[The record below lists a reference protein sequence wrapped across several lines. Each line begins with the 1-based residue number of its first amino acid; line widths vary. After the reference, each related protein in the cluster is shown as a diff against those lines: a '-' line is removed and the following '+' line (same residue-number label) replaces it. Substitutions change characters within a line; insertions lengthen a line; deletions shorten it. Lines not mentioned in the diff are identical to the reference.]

1 MKNNF
6 LFKKQL
12 LQKTIFICAF
22 LLSSLLGFA
31 QVKQYSFS
39 GVVTNG
45 KTKLNLSG
53 AQLSLDDKQMAYT
66 DFDGSY
72 KFQSKLTEGA
82 HTISASFYGFK
93 TKKVTLTIGAK
104 EDVVTNLDLFDDI
117 LNLDEIVVIG
127 TAVNTKKK
135 QSGNAIATIK
145 SSEIRNSG
153 STSIDQALTGKV
165 SGALISQNSGSAA
178 GGISVT
184 LRGTGTIVGSS
195 DPLYIVDGVYVN
207 NFTNNTLNLGG
218 NNQNRLVDLNPNDI
232 DRIEIVKGAA
242 GAAIYGARGSNG
254 VVQIFTK
261 RGKNGKAKFNFSS
274 NLKINQ
280 LRKKIDYNEVPLAW
294 VVKTANANLATTP
307 VQRYDFQNEIFGTTF
322 GNEQNLSVSGAN
334 ENTSYYI
341 SGGSLNNSG
350 IIKNTNFERFGF
362 KTNLEHKVNSF
373 LTLNASLDYTRST
386 SNESPNGLLT
396 SSTGAINGFLLG
408 DNTVNPD
415 VNFLGIYPST
425 GAFAPNPKEA
435 INNFKFKQVTN
446 RIVTGFGA
454 KAKLTGRL
462 SANYNLGI
470 DSYNESGT
478 AYLPI
483 GNTVPGPESTGFARR
498 ADVNF
503 FQFNH
508 DLNLTYDFD
517 INKVIKS
524 TTVIGG
530 TWQND
535 KTQSVGINATGLGIG
550 VSNASSGINVVQ
562 GERRVEN
569 AYWGGFLQQSFAI
582 NDKLFIN
589 GAIRQDAS
597 SLYAKQNRNQLF
609 YKASASYLISNESF
623 WKNVFKESVN
633 SLKLRAAWGE
643 AGNLTALPTYSDL
656 TTYGSSA
663 VNGQNT
669 LTASTQQGN
678 DNLKPETK
686 TEIEFGF
693 DASFFNNR
701 VSVEYTY
708 YKQRVRDLLLNRE
721 LAPSTGFSSR
731 FDNVGNLQNEGM
743 ELLVK
748 LQAIKSKDFNWNV
761 VVNYGRNRNE
771 VSNIPGKLIILPDSF
786 TVGRAAVI
794 EGQPTGVFLG
804 TYYARDTNGNI
815 LLNAQQ
821 LPFAQTKDGA
831 PDNKIIGNPNPKW
844 LGSLINEI
852 QYKNFGF
859 RFQFDAVQGFDV
871 INWDRRVLN
880 NTTLGAGG
888 YNAGQELLGNIP
900 KGTGSAQRNI
910 LEEFVEDG
918 SFVKLREVSLTYNF
932 KPKALGI
939 ENIQLSIIGRNLYSW
954 DKYKGWDP
962 EVNSAGQRNGFRGY
976 IAGAIPIA
984 KTFQFGVNVSF

>member
-6 LFKKQL
+6 LIKKQL
-12 LQKTIFICAF
+12 LQKTIFICGF
-22 LLSSLLGFA
+22 LFINLLSFA
-31 QVKQYSFS
+31 QSKQYSFS

-53 AQLSLDDKQMAYT
+53 AQVFLDDKQMAYT

-104 EDVVTNLDLFDDI
+104 EDVVTNLELFDDI
-117 LNLDEIVVIG
+117 LSLDEIVVIG
-127 TAVNTKKK
+127 TSVNTKKK
-135 QSGNAIATIK
+135 QLGNAISTIK

-178 GGISVT
+178 GGISIT
-184 LRGTGTIVGSS
+184 LRGVGTISGSS
-195 DPLYIVDGVYVN
+195 DPLYIVDGVYLN
-207 NFTNNTLNLGG
+207 NNTNNSLNLGG

-274 NLKINQ
+274 NVKINQ

-294 VVKTANANLATTP
+294 VVKNANANLATTA

-322 GNEQNLSVSGAN
+322 GNEQNLNVSGAN
-334 ENTSYYI
+334 DNTSYYI

-350 IIKNTNFERFGF
+350 IIKNTNFERFGL

-386 SNESPNGLLT
+386 SNDLPSGILT
-396 SSTGAINGFLLG
+396 EAYGAIDSFLFG
-408 DNTVNPD
+408 DNFINPAA
-415 VNFLGIYPST
+415 NSLGIYPNTS
-425 GAFAPNPKEA
+425 GVSPNPLDV

-483 GNTVPGPESTGFARR
+483 GNTAASPLDTGFARR

-517 INKVIKS
+517 INKAIKS

-535 KTQSVGINATGLGIG
+535 KTQSVGINATGLGTG
-550 VSNASSGINVVQ
+550 VSNASSGTNVSQ

-569 AYWGGFLQQSFAI
+569 AYWGGFLQQSFAF
-582 NDKLFIN
+582 NDKFFIN

-623 WKNVFKESVN
+623 WKNTFKETVN

-643 AGNLTALPTYSDL
+643 AGNLTAIPPYSDL
-656 TTYGSSA
+656 TTYNSSTI
-663 VNGQNT
+663 NGQNT
-669 LTASTQQGN
+669 LTAITRQGN

-731 FDNVGNLQNEGM
+731 YDNVGNLQNEGM

-748 LQAIKSKDFNWNV
+748 VQAFKSKDFNWNV

-771 VSNIPGKLIILPDSF
+771 VSNIPGKLLILAESF
-786 TVGRAAVI
+786 SRTAVI
-794 EGQPTGVFLG
+794 EGQPTGVFYS
-804 TYYARDTNGNI
+804 TYYARDASGTI
-815 LLNAQQ
+815 LLDAAG
-821 LPFAQTKDGA
+821 LPFTQKRPDGSA
-831 PDNKIIGNPNPKW
+831 DVKIIGNPNPKW
-844 LGSLINEI
+844 VGSFINDI

-859 RFQFDAVQGFDV
+859 RFQLDAVQGFDV
-871 INWDRRVLN
+871 MNWDRRVLD
-880 NTTLGAGG
+880 NTNFGGG
-888 YNAGQELLGNIP
+888 YSAGQELLGNIP
-900 KGTGSAQRNI
+900 KGTGARKAGI
-910 LEEFVEDG
+910 FEDLVEDG

-939 ENIQLSIIGRNLYSW
+939 DNIQLSLIGRNLYSW
-954 DKYKGWDP
+954 DKYRGWDP
-962 EVNSAGQRNGFRGY
+962 EVNSAGQRNGIRGI
-976 IAGAIPIA
+976 IAGAVPIA
-984 KTFQFGVNVSF
+984 RTFQFGVNISF